1 MPGHLG
7 AIIQGDGKSYAVST
21 RIPAGVVTPEQ
32 LETIAGVARKFQV
45 PVVKLTSG
53 QRVVLAGVRRD
64 DVKAVMTELGDLAKP
79 ETAPCVRF
87 TLACLGA
94 GMCRYAKQDAV
105 GLAKAL
111 EETFQD
117 AAFPAK
123 VKVGVSGCERCC
135 CASHTRDIGVIAS
148 KNGWTVYFGGNGGKR
163 PRFGDLVAR
172 DLSDMDVAD
181 CVARLAG
188 YYRDHARPGERTARF
203 MERTGM
209 GRLRSEFLSLL
220 PYIPLEQAK

>member
-1 MPGHLG
+1 MPGDTG
-7 AIIQGDGKSYAVST
+7 AIIQGDGKTYAVST

-32 LETIAGVARKFQV
+32 LETIAATARKYRV

-64 DVKAVMTELGDLAKP
+64 DVGAVMADLGALARP

-87 TLACLGA
+87 TLACLGT
-94 GMCRYAKQDAV
+94 GMCRYAKQDAL
-105 GLAKAL
+105 GLAKVL
-111 EETFQD
+111 EGYFSD

-135 CASHTRDIGVIAS
+135 CSSHTRDIGVVAG
-148 KNGWTVYFGGNGGKR
+148 KNGWDVYFGGNGGKR

-172 DLSDMDVAD
+172 GLSGVDAAD

-188 YYRDHARPGERTARF
+188 YYRDRAQPGERTARF

-209 GRLRSEFLSLL
+209 DRLRSELLSLL